1 MGHQVS
7 TKEIMAPIPE
17 PFKWDESFA
26 VFYAQLDEEHKGLFD
41 GIFAVAASPGDAGT
55 LAALKSKVAA
65 HFTYEESQYG
75 KIAGYDV
82 AGHKAKHDEFLKA
95 AGGVNAPVSDD
106 QVVFMKQW
114 LVDHITNSDF
124 TYKGKLEKGK
134 SQNCYNA
141 KCNVQM
147 PKYVLVPKRIGT
159 IK

>member
-1 MGHQVS
+1 MGPNSLHQVS

-55 LAALKSKVAA
+55 LAALKSKMGA

-124 TYKGKLEKGK
+124 IQGEAVKRGKVKTVTM
-134 SQNCYNA
+134 QNIMFRCQN
-141 KCNVQM
+141 M
-147 PKYVLVPKRIGT
+147 FF
-159 IK
+159 